1 MAKLPD
7 NSSDVTPASPLA
19 QPVRQFE
26 ALLEVSETIAQQRD
40 LKLLF
45 HELSNRLRGVL
56 QFDFLGLILHDPAR
70 GMMRLHILETRDPLP
85 KEGPEE
91 MPVANSPS
99 GWVFEN
105 QELFLTQDTSKDAR
119 YPDFMK
125 KLQAVGVHSTAI
137 LPLTTAH
144 HRLGTMVF
152 GRFVPESISEAEIQ
166 FMRRVAAQVAVAVDN
181 ALNFEAAEAYQKQLA
196 RERDRLQ
203 VLLEIN
209 NLLVSTR
216 DPATVFKGIVSSIK
230 PVLQQDY
237 TKIGRAHV

>member
-1 MAKLPD
+1 MAKL
-7 NSSDVTPASPLA
+7 SDPSPGITPASPLA

-45 HELSNRLRGVL
+45 HELSNRLHAVL

-70 GMMRLHILETRDPLP
+70 GTMRLHILETKGPFSD
-85 KEGPEE
+85 KGPEE

-119 YPDFMK
+119 YPHFMQ

-152 GRFVPESISEAEIQ
+152 GRFVPQGISETEIQ

-181 ALNFEAAEAYQKQLA
+181 ALNFEADPLRNEPPEDHRTQP
-196 RERDRLQ
+196 
-203 VLLEIN
+203 V
-209 NLLVSTR
+209 VSR
-216 DPATVFKGIVSSIK
+216 G
-230 PVLQQDY
+230 
-237 TKIGRAHV
+237 